1 MSFFTAKK
9 PSTWL
14 YILVW
19 IFAVVPSNIV
29 VNFLDTFLADAIIKN
44 LDDINTYVI
53 VALPLEVIATV
64 FIIVFVYKKFPNL
77 KISKVMPWMY
87 VLTAINVAI
96 TWSTTDTAFKNL
108 NLDVDLSLFN
118 IGLILSYFGMVLGI
132 RYSFVKTKQWK

>member
-1 MSFFTAKK
+1 M
-9 PSTWL
+9 
-14 YILVW
+14 
-19 IFAVVPSNIV
+19 
-29 VNFLDTFLADAIIKN
+29 DTFLADAIIKN

-87 VLTAINVAI
+87 VLTAINVGI
-96 TWSTTDTAFKNL
+96 TWSTTDAAFKNL

-132 RYSFVKTKQWK
+132 RYSFVKTKQWKYPYLW

>member
-96 TWSTTDTAFKNL
+96 AWSTTDTAFKNL
-108 NLDVDLSLFN
+108 SLDVDLSLFN